1 MQIGK
6 PLGGTQDVGG
16 QNHGGGSVLGDSA
29 QLQTILE
36 LASKTCWGGLEVE
49 DEEKQ
54 GFKDTSRFFDGLQGC
69 PQPLRLIGFWSTVF
83 SCLEMP

>member
-16 QNHGGGSVLGDSA
+16 QNHGGGSVLGDNA

-36 LASKTCWGGLEVE
+36 VG
-49 DEEKQ
+49 Q
-54 GFKDTSRFFDGLQGC
+54 
-69 PQPLRLIGFWSTVF
+69 
-83 SCLEMP
+83 